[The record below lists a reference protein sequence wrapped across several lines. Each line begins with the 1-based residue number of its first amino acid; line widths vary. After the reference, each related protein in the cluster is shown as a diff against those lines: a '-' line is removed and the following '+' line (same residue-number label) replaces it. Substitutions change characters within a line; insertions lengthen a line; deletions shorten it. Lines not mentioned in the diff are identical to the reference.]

1 MIKLIT
7 GVLFCCGFS
16 LLFFAGESENLDRKP
31 LSVYQLALKAKS
43 DDNGLAI
50 ALHTPQSHNSL
61 KKDWLDYRETLISLN
76 RDELFKGLDVLTYKH
91 KKLLVASLN
100 ANYPVDPLYS
110 CPPNVLF
117 VMAERSNKQIKD
129 LDLNIV
135 VSAQRKPSQWR
146 EINHAANSLVR
157 LAYEH

>member
-16 LLFFAGESENLDRKP
+16 LLFFAGKSENLNRKP
-31 LSVYQLALKAKS
+31 LSVYQLALKDKS
-43 DDNGLAI
+43 DDHDITLA
-50 ALHTPQSHNSL
+50 LNKPKDHSSL
-61 KKDWLDYRETLISLN
+61 KKQWQEYRETLISLD
-76 RDELFKGLDVLTYKH
+76 RDELFKGLDILTYKH

-100 ANYPVDPLYS
+100 ANYAVDPLNS

-117 VMAERSNKQIKD
+117 VMAQRANKQIKE
-129 LDLNIV
+129 LDLEVI
-135 VSAQRKPSQWR
+135 VSAQRRPSQWR